1 MNAIYSLN
9 WSLGL
14 NNLIWREIRS
24 KIKAK
29 FKIGLDEN
37 LGFESNLVKNR
48 SQHLFTMEIRS
59 RLKAQSKIGLDENLS
74 FQSNLMENR
83 S

>member
-1 MNAIYSLN
+1 MNSIYDLN

-24 KIKAK
+24 KLKTT

-37 LGFESNLVKNR
+37 LGFQSNLMKIR
-48 SQHLFTMEIRS
+48 SQHLLTMEIV
-59 RLKAQSKIGLDENLS
+59 
-74 FQSNLMENR
+74 F
-83 S
+83 

>member
-1 MNAIYSLN
+1 MNWIYSLK

-14 NNLIWREIRS
+14 NNLIWGEIRS
-24 KIKAK
+24 RLKAK
-29 FKIGLDEN
+29 FKISLDEN
-37 LGFESNLVKNR
+37 LGFQSNLMKNR